1 MKKGFISIVTAFA
14 FLAAAWGQS
23 PEEIVSLMEKALEPG
38 ETRGISML
46 MDIKVPI
53 IGTSK
58 SSLYILGDKMRS
70 ETKLLGH
77 QLITFSDGVTEWE
90 YDTVNQEV
98 TIENVKPSESSADAS
113 GSEADMFDGI
123 TEGYV
128 VTLEKETADAWHLL
142 CKKSKSNKD
151 KDDPGKMNLVVSKK
165 THLPI
170 RLTTKMKGIR
180 LTLHDVVIGVDP
192 ALVTFRVEDYPDA
205 RIIDKR

>member
-1 MKKGFISIVTAFA
+1 MKKVFISIVTAFA
-14 FLAAAWGQS
+14 FLSAVWGQT

-46 MDIKVPI
+46 IDFKVPI
-53 IGTSK
+53 IGTST
-58 SSLYILGDKMRS
+58 STLYILGDKMRS

-90 YDTVNQEV
+90 YDTVNQEL
-98 TIENVKPSESSADAS
+98 TIENVDPAESSDDAS

-128 VTLEKETADAWHLL
+128 VTLEKETADAWHLR
-142 CKKSKSNKD
+142 CRKAKSNHD
-151 KDDPGKMNLVVSKK
+151 KDDPGKMDLVVSKK

-170 RLTTKMKGIR
+170 SLTTKMHGVKLI
-180 LTLHDVVIGVDP
+180 LHDVVIGVDSDKI
-192 ALVTFRVEDYPDA
+192 TFRVEDYPDA
-205 RIIDKR
+205 KIIDKR

>member
-14 FLAAAWGQS
+14 FLAAAWGQR

-38 ETRGISML
+38 ESRGISML

-53 IGTSK
+53 IGTST
-58 SSLYILGDKMRS
+58 SALYILGDKMRS

-98 TIENVKPSESSADAS
+98 TIENVKPTESSAEAS

-128 VTLEKETADAWHLL
+128 VTLEKETTDAWYLL

-192 ALVTFRVEDYPDA
+192 ATVTFRVEDYPDA